1 MKVQKI
7 EFQTFVLFETNII
20 LTKFKCH
27 PTPIISKVEQ
37 QQCRPE
43 TPFELKQRE
52 RIVLNFSH
60 RMPRW

>member
-52 RIVLNFSH
+52 RIVA
-60 RMPRW
+60 